1 MQDSVPPRPLAL
13 CWVRVDDRL
22 IHGQVIVA
30 WRRHL
35 GYDKICIVDDGLRT
49 DPFMREVLHMA
60 TPPGIRISVYAL
72 EEAIPLLRATATMMP
87 PGRRGGREGERER
100 GRGGKVLLLLKSPQT
115 ALSLL
120 EGGVPIPHLN
130 IGNLA
135 GGAGSR
141 RAFKSIWLSA
151 EHVTTLDALAREGVR
166 ITFQLTPDDTEADWP
181 TVRRRLVAKA

>member
-1 MQDSVPPRPLAL
+1 MQDSVPPRPPVL

-35 GYDKICIVDDGLRT
+35 GYDEICIVDDGVRA
-49 DPFMREVLHMA
+49 DPFMREVLRMA
-60 TPPGIRISVYAL
+60 VPPGIRISVYAL
-72 EEAIPLLRATATMMP
+72 EEAIPLLKAPATMMP
-87 PGRRGGREGERER
+87 PRGRE
-100 GRGGKVLLLLKSPQT
+100 GKVLLLLKTPQT

-120 EGGVPIPHLN
+120 KGGVPIPHLN

-135 GGAGSR
+135 GGARSW
-141 RAFKSIWLSA
+141 RAFKSISLGA
-151 EHVTTLDALAREGVR
+151 EHVATLDALAREGVR

-181 TVRRRLVAKA
+181 TVRRRLAGKA

>member
-1 MQDSVPPRPLAL
+1 MQDSVPPRPPVL

-35 GYDKICIVDDGLRT
+35 GYDEICIVDDGVRA
-49 DPFMREVLHMA
+49 DPFMREVLRMA
-60 TPPGIRISVYAL
+60 VPPGIRISAYAL
-72 EEAIPLLRATATMMP
+72 EEAIPLLKAPATMMP
-87 PGRRGGREGERER
+87 SRGRERKEGRE
-100 GRGGKVLLLLKSPQT
+100 GKVLLLLKTPQT

-135 GGAGSR
+135 GGARSR
-141 RAFKSIWLSA
+141 RAFKSISLGA
-151 EHVTTLDALAREGVR
+151 EHVATLDALAREGVR

-181 TVRRRLVAKA
+181 TVRRRLAGKA

>member
-1 MQDSVPPRPLAL
+1 MRDSVPPRPLAL

-35 GYDKICIVDDGLRT
+35 GYDEICIVDNGLRA
-49 DPFMREVLHMA
+49 DSFMREVLHMA
-60 TPPGIRISVYAL
+60 MPTGIRISVYAL
-72 EEAIPLLRATATMMP
+72 EEAIPLLKATATMIP
-87 PGRRGGREGERER
+87 PGRRE
-100 GRGGKVLLLLKSPQT
+100 GKVLLLLKSPQT

-130 IGNLA
+130 IGNLT
-135 GGAGSR
+135 GGARSR
-141 RAFKSIWLSA
+141 RAFKSISLGA
-151 EHVTTLDALAREGVR
+151 EHVATLDALAREGVR

-181 TVRRRLVAKA
+181 TVRRRLVGKA

>member
-22 IHGQVIVA
+22 IHGQVIVT

-35 GYDKICIVDDGLRT
+35 GYDEICIVDDDVRA

-60 TPPGIRISVYAL
+60 APPGIRISVYAL
-72 EEAIPLLRATATMMP
+72 EEAIPLLKAMATTMP
-87 PGRRGGREGERER
+87 PGRREGERER
-100 GRGGKVLLLLKSPQT
+100 GREGKVLLLLKSPQT

-135 GGAGSR
+135 GGARSK
-141 RAFKSIWLSA
+141 RAFKSISLST
-151 EHVTTLDALAREGVR
+151 EHVATLDALAREGVR

-181 TVRRRLVAKA
+181 TVRRRLVGKA